1 MHHCTEPI
9 EVKMRVEIRVVADTY
24 VSAFKNFF
32 ERTLHKNILTVSNL
46 WLGRNASS
54 TKATC
59 PHVDPRWKAVASR
72 HVYTM
77 RDDRFATLPAT
88 ILEQD
93 LVLSAHRQQGKPPA
107 STQVGLLV
115 LVQAYRTELL
125 PKGAMSAVI
134 NTQRHYEPGHCT
146 VLEFFKDRT
155 FIGTKGHSPDSL
167 DANGRTFGQSF
178 YQPVWS
184 VMIDVTVP

>member
-1 MHHCTEPI
+1 
-9 EVKMRVEIRVVADTY
+9 MRVEIRVVADAY
-24 VSAFKNFF
+24 VSAFKDFF
-32 ERTLHKNILTVSNL
+32 ERTLHKNILAVSNL
-46 WLGRNASS
+46 WLRRNASS
-54 TKATC
+54 TKAAC

-88 ILEQD
+88 ILEHD

-107 STQVGLLV
+107 STQVGLLI

-125 PKGAMSAVI
+125 PKRAMSTVI

-184 VMIDVTVP
+184 VMIDVTVPYLPVSAEV